1 MEWRDEAIVLGVR
14 RHGEA
19 SVILELMTADHG
31 RHMGMVRGGRSR
43 SMQPV
48 LQAGNSVV
56 AVWRARIEEHLGTYV
71 IEPVE
76 QRTSRIMAS
85 QAALHGI
92 NHIGQLLRL
101 LPEREA
107 HRGIYETILLIAGH
121 IDEPRIAPAL
131 MVRFE
136 LALLQELGFGLDLS
150 QCAASGATQ
159 DLIYVSPRTGRA
171 VSRSAGELWAHR
183 LLTLPAFLREGGAL
197 SGPDLADIAAGFR
210 LTGYFLERDL
220 FAPRGQVLPEG
231 RRAYAALAL
240 SENA

>member
-48 LQAGNSVV
+48 LQAGNSVM

-76 QRTSRIMAS
+76 QRISRIMAS

-159 DLIYVSPRTGRA
+159 DLIYVSPRSGRA
-171 VSRSAGELWAHR
+171 VSRTAGEPWADR

-197 SGPDLADIAAGFR
+197 VGPDIADIAAGFR

-220 FAPRGQVLPEG
+220 FAPRGLVLPEG
-231 RRAYAALAL
+231 RRSYAALAL
-240 SENA
+240 GESA